1 MTRLIQLP
9 QEVEEIAAAQA
20 QKNGLSVE
28 EYLPELITSALTQ
41 QLPLIKQG
49 SETQKAASE
58 HRAARIRRF
67 RQWAESNGHSTPRLS
82 DEEISREAMYR
93 EG

>member
-20 QKNGLSVE
+20 QKNGISIE

-41 QLPLIKQG
+41 QMPSIRRG
-49 SETQKAASE
+49 SETRGTASE
-58 HRAARIRRF
+58 HRAARIWRF
-67 RQWAESNGHSTPRLS
+67 RQWAESNGHDTPHLS

>member
-9 QEVEEIAAAQA
+9 QEVEEIAVAQA

-41 QLPLIKQG
+41 QLPSIKQG
-49 SETQKAASE
+49 SERVGTAPE
-58 HRAARIRRF
+58 RRAARIRRF
-67 RQWAESNGHSTPRLS
+67 RRWAESNGQDTPHLS